1 MAPSSRSQGKS
12 KLDLTSARTELLR
25 RDAEWAAVSSKGR
38 DIERILS
45 YWTDDAIVLPP
56 GLPAISGKPA
66 LREYVESSWKIPG
79 FRITWTSTDV
89 TFSPDGNLA
98 YMLGRNQVAMDGPD
112 GMPVTMKGRGITIWR
127 RDPDGEM
134 RCVVDI
140 WNAENPT

>member
-1 MAPSSRSQGKS
+1 GPAVSCPRQVQFGFDTGKNRPA
-12 KLDLTSARTELLR
+12 SARR
-25 RDAEWAAVSSKGR
+25 RWGACFREGSRHRPHSVV
-38 DIERILS
+38 L
-45 YWTDDAIVLPP
+45 TDDAIVLPP
-56 GLPAISGKPA
+56 GLPAISGKA
-66 LREYVESSWKIPG
+66 ELREYVESSWKIPG

-98 YMLGRNQVAMDGPD
+98 YMLGRNEVAMDDPD

-140 WNAENPT
+140 W

>member
-56 GLPAISGKPA
+56 GLPAISGKAA

-89 TFSPDGNLA
+89 RFSPDGNLA
-98 YMLGRNQVAMDGPD
+98 YMLGRNEVPMDGPD

-140 WNAENPT
+140 WNAEHPT

>member
-89 TFSPDGNLA
+89 T
-98 YMLGRNQVAMDGPD
+98 
-112 GMPVTMKGRGITIWR
+112 MKGRGITIWR

>member
-56 GLPAISGKPA
+56 GLPAISGKQA
-66 LREYVESSWKIPG
+66 LREYVESSWKVPG

-98 YMLGRNQVAMDGPD
+98 YML
-112 GMPVTMKGRGITIWR
+112 GRGITIWR